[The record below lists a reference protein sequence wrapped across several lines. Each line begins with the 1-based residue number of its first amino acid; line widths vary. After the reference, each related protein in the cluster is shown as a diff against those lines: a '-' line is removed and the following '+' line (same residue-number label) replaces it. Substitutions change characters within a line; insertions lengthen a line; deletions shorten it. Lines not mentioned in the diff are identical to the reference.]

1 MTFTAAALCAAGAE
15 KALSNE
21 LRRLNKTGA
30 AYTILE
36 SGYGRVRFTADL
48 AGIYR
53 ALMAL
58 RCADR
63 VLLEAG
69 RFHAADFDGLFE
81 GSAAVRWEDY
91 VPRGMGLKVSKV
103 RSNRS
108 RLKAETSIQASVHKA
123 AAQRLCGKY
132 SLNRLPE
139 GRDIVQAEL
148 RVYIEKDEASVLLDL
163 SGDPLFKRGY
173 RREGGPAP
181 LRETSA
187 AAVILLSGWKRKFP
201 LYDPLCGSGTIVIEA
216 ALYAWNA
223 APGLGRRFAISHLAL
238 SSPAT
243 EAAVRDELAAV
254 IDLDREIRIGGSD
267 SDASAL
273 ALAKQNLEYARRRI
287 VSGGKDAAAGGAGGV
302 SFTHIPLSEAKSEL
316 PRGFI
321 ITNPPYGKRLGDS
334 AAAEAGYRDM
344 AALSKNFA
352 GWKLAVIC
360 DHGGFESHFGKKS
373 DSCRNFK
380 NGALDT
386 FLYEYEKL

>member
-1 MTFTAAALCAAGAE
+1 MMFTAAALCAAGAE

-36 SGYGRVRFTADL
+36 SGYGRVRFTADMP
-48 AGIYR
+48 GIYR

-69 RFHAADFDGLFE
+69 RFHAAGFEELFE

-91 VPRGMGLKVSKV
+91 VPRGMGLAVSKV

-108 RLKAETSIQASVHKA
+108 QLKAETSIQASVHKA

-132 SLNRLPE
+132 GLNRLPE
-139 GRDIVQAEL
+139 GPEAARAEL

-173 RREGGPAP
+173 RREGGTAP

-223 APGLGRRFAISHLAL
+223 APGLGRRFAISRLGLA
-238 SSPAT
+238 SPAA
-243 EAAVRDELAAV
+243 EAAVREELAAA
-254 IDLDREIRIGGSD
+254 IDCGREIRIGGSD
-267 SDASAL
+267 RDAAAL
-273 ALAKQNLEYARRRI
+273 ALAKQNLEYARVRI
-287 VSGGKDAAAGGAGGV
+287 AGGGTGAAAGI
-302 SFTHIPLSEAKSEL
+302 SFAVLPLPEAKSGL
-316 PRGFI
+316 SGGFI

-344 AALSKNFA
+344 AALANNFA

-360 DHGGFESHFGKKS
+360 DHEGFESHFGKKA

-386 FLYEYEKL
+386 FLYEYERL